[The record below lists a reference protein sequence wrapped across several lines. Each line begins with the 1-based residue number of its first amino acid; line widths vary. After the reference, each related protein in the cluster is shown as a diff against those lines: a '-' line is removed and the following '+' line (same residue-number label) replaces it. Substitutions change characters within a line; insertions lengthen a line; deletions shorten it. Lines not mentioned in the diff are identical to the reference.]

1 MRKHLALSTSSFEV
15 AMEIHNPLSAI
26 VAQTSGFN
34 ALWGSGLTFASAMG
48 CRDRNEV
55 SWTQSLHNLIDVV
68 QVARQPILFDCD
80 SGHGDFNNFRH
91 VVRRVEQI
99 GVAGVVLEDKVFPK
113 NNSFVEGDQSLIT
126 IREQVGKLRAG
137 LDARDSE
144 EFLIVAR
151 NETLI
156 AGGTVSEALD
166 RCAAYVD
173 AGAHAVFIHSKHRDP
188 GQIFDFLA
196 QWRRR
201 APVVIA
207 PTTYDDV
214 HFDEFAQA
222 GVNLVLCANHSLRAS
237 VRAMEEVC
245 QQILRE
251 RRLSAVRNMVCS
263 LDGLF
268 SMLDYG
274 ELEQDLIKY
283 G

>member
-1 MRKHLALSTSSFEV
+1 MTQRITLTTSSFDV

-26 VAQTSGFN
+26 VAQTSGFST
-34 ALWGSGLTFASAMG
+34 LWGSGLTFASAMG

-55 SWTQSLHNLIDVV
+55 SWSQSLHNLIDVV

-91 VVRRVEQI
+91 VVRRIEQI
-99 GVAGVVLEDKVFPK
+99 GVAGVVLEDKLFPK
-113 NNSFVEGDQSLIT
+113 NNSFAEGDQSLVSV
-126 IREQVGKLRAG
+126 REQAGKLRAG
-137 LDARDSE
+137 LDARNSE
-144 EFLIVAR
+144 DFLIVAR

-156 AGGTVSEALD
+156 AGGSVSEALD
-166 RCAAYVD
+166 RCGAYVD
-173 AGAHAVFIHSKHRDP
+173 AGAQAVFIHSKHRDP
-188 GQIFDFLA
+188 GQIFSFLE
-196 QWRRR
+196 QWKRR

-214 HFDEFAQA
+214 HFDEFAKA

-237 VRAMEEVC
+237 VLAMEQVC

-251 RRLSAVRNMVCS
+251 RRLSAVRDMVCS

-268 SMLDYG
+268 SMLDYAT
-274 ELEQDLIKY
+274 LEQDVIKY